1 MRRAAR
7 SGRRPR
13 GHILIEVLITGA
25 VLAWALA
32 GIFAGMSQG
41 NALLGVSL
49 KEQQANA
56 LAQQRVEEL
65 DQTSTAGWTLVAG
78 TTVVEPDAGGLFG
91 WTRTTTYS
99 PLTATPMFSNA
110 CSPVPVI
117 TATVQVTSPAG
128 TTAMRVAQKW
138 KAY

>member
-1 MRRAAR
+1 MKRLTRRWR
-7 SGRRPR
+7 HQR

-32 GIFAGMSQG
+32 GIFAGVSQG
-41 NALLGVSL
+41 NAQLGVSL

-56 LAQQRVEEL
+56 LAQERIEQL
-65 DQTSTAGWTLVAG
+65 DQTSTSGWTLLAG

-99 PLTATPMFSNA
+99 PLTATPVFSNA
-110 CSPVPVI
+110 GGTVPVVS
-117 TATVQVTSPAG
+117 ATVQVTSPTG
-128 TTAMRVAQKW
+128 TSATRVAQKW